1 MSISPETI
9 IVIPDTQENYI
20 IYDREITENPDPEFN
35 HNILVTKDNLSN
47 RLYFNMWYTFD
58 DVELID
64 KEICIIWQN
73 ANNEKG
79 ITLCTDKKLVEDR
92 LIFAWDVPVEVTH
105 VAGIVNFSV
114 RITTKNYIW
123 NSLIGHVEVR
133 QGIQYDESHPAVAP
147 TGWVNYIQ
155 EKYSTKLKSLSA
167 ADYAS
172 LTTKDNNTMYIV
184 INPDTSVAL
193 YLGDTPITLPA
204 NYFDMLKQVVE
215 GTIVNAN
222 IPKGITK
229 IKESLFTNLSSLQSI
244 KIPSTVTEIAS
255 NAFYECSQCTS
266 LDLSAA
272 TSLTN
277 VGGYAFSYSG
287 ITTVTLPSSI
297 KFIGANAFDSC
308 FDLTTVTYP
317 ETISADYATG
327 GYIFSKC
334 DKLVNVTL
342 STNLQSLELG
352 IFQSCKALSTITIPD
367 SVTIIG
373 DYAFSGCTA
382 LANINWGTS
391 LETIGEYT
399 FENCTGLITVNI
411 PAVTYIG
418 QRAFRNCSNM
428 TEIRLPDTLT
438 TIAAYAFQ
446 NCTGLKTVYLGSGIT
461 SIATTA
467 FYSLSSLTDIYI
479 NLPSTQTQ
487 ITVPS
492 GKWGATNATIHWAD
506 E

>member
-20 IYDREITENPDPEFN
+20 IYDREITENPDPKFN

-58 DVELID
+58 DIELID

-79 ITLCTDKKLVEDR
+79 ITLCTDKELVEDR

-184 INPDTSVAL
+184 INPDTSVEL

-204 NYFDMLKQVVE
+204 AYFDMLKQVVE

-222 IPKGITK
+222 IPEGITK
-229 IKESLFTNLSSLQSI
+229 IKSQLFKNSSVLQSVT
-244 KIPSTVTEIAS
+244 IPSTVTTIED
-255 NAFYECSQCTS
+255 E
-266 LDLSAA
+266 
-272 TSLTN
+272 
-277 VGGYAFSYSG
+277 AFS
-287 ITTVTLPSSI
+287 L
-297 KFIGANAFDSC
+297 C
-308 FDLTTVTYP
+308 
-317 ETISADYATG
+317 
-327 GYIFSKC
+327 
-334 DKLVNVTL
+334 
-342 STNLQSLELG
+342 TNL
-352 IFQSCKALSTITIPD
+352 
-367 SVTIIG
+367 
-373 DYAFSGCTA
+373 
-382 LANINWGTS
+382 
-391 LETIGEYT
+391 
-399 FENCTGLITVNI
+399 
-411 PAVTYIG
+411 
-418 QRAFRNCSNM
+418 R
-428 TEIRLPDTLT
+428 
-438 TIAAYAFQ
+438 
-446 NCTGLKTVYLGSGIT
+446 TVYLGGGIT

-467 FYSLSSLTDIYI
+467 FYSSSFLTDIYI

-492 GKWGATNATIHWAD
+492 DKWGATNATIHWTD
-506 E
+506 D

>member
-20 IYDREITENPDPEFN
+20 IYDREITENPDPKFN

-58 DVELID
+58 DIELID

-79 ITLCTDKKLVEDR
+79 ITLCTDKELVEDR

-105 VAGIVNFSV
+105 VAGTVNFSV

-167 ADYAS
+167 ADYSS

-193 YLGDTPITLPA
+193 YLGETPITLPG
-204 NYFDMLKQVVE
+204 YFDMLKQVIE

-222 IPKGITK
+222 IPEGITK

-244 KIPSTVTEIAS
+244 KIPSTVTEIGYK
-255 NAFYECSQCTS
+255 AFYECSQVTS
-266 LDLSAA
+266 LDLSND
-272 TSLTN
+272 TSLTSIA
-277 VGGYAFSYSG
+277 GYAFSYCG
-287 ITTVTLPSSI
+287 FKTVTLPSSI
-297 KFIGANAFDSC
+297 RFIGNNAFDHC

-317 ETISADYATG
+317 ETISDDNIIQ
-327 GYIFSKC
+327 GYVFANCSK
-334 DKLVNVTL
+334 LANVTL
-342 STNLQSLELG
+342 PTNLREIGDHEFYGCTSLT
-352 IFQSCKALSTITIPD
+352 TITIPNGV
-367 SVTIIG
+367 SVVNQ
-373 DYAFSGCTA
+373 YAFSGCTA
-382 LANINWGTS
+382 LTTINWGTS
-391 LETIGEYT
+391 LGSIGEYA
-399 FENCTGLITVNI
+399 FENCTSLATVNI
-411 PAVTYIG
+411 SAVIG
-418 QRAFRNCSNM
+418 ISSRAFMGCTHM
-428 TEIRLPDTLT
+428 TEIRLPDTLK
-438 TIAAYAFQ
+438 TIQDNVFQ
-446 NCTGLKTVYLGSGIT
+446 NCARLKTVYIGSGIT
-461 SIATTA
+461 SIASAA
-467 FYSLSSLTDIYI
+467 FQGLTSLTDIYI

-492 GKWGATNATIHWAD
+492 DKWGALYATIHWTD